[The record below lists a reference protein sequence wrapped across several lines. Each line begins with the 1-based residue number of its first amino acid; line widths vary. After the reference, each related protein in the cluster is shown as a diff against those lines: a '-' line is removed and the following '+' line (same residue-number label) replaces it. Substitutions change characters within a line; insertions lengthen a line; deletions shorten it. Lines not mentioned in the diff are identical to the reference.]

1 MIGEGVT
8 INGNIKSDNEVIIKG
23 SVEGDIECNSIT
35 IDSSGNLK
43 GKIKAENMTV
53 KGKVEGEININNL
66 LEIKSK
72 GNASGKI
79 FYGGIQIDEEGK
91 LAGEINF
98 KDSNNK
104 QEEFNSSSLDTYR
117 ITKELVENKLIEYDK
132 ETNTIIFNADV
143 NFKFKGNLNID
154 GDKHIFLNS
163 GKKLDT
169 SLGYTYSVWLNPQ
182 YDEEGKATVDSRVI
196 DVEV

>member
-1 MIGEGVT
+1 MDILNNHEKESQNKVNDSKHNLMIGEGVT
-8 INGNIKSDNEVIIKG
+8 IKGDIKSDNEVIIQG
-23 SVEGDIECNSIT
+23 TVEGDIECNSIT
-35 IDSSGNLK
+35 IDHSGNLK

-53 KGKVEGEININNL
+53 KGKVEGEINVNNL

-104 QEEFNSSSLDTYR
+104 QEEC
-117 ITKELVENKLIEYDK
+117 
-132 ETNTIIFNADV
+132 
-143 NFKFKGNLNID
+143 
-154 GDKHIFLNS
+154 
-163 GKKLDT
+163 
-169 SLGYTYSVWLNPQ
+169 
-182 YDEEGKATVDSRVI
+182 
-196 DVEV
+196 